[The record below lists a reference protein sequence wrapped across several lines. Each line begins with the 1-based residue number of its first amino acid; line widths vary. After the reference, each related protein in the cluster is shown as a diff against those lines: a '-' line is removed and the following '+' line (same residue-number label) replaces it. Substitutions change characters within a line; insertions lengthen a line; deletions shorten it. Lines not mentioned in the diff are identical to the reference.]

1 MRELSD
7 SSSRVPRRLFS
18 SEGLESCGQRDGCI
32 LPASP
37 PSRYGGAASAE
48 QDGLGGMALG
58 PKMGALLE
66 VGLKGRGM
74 RGQAGI
80 DLLALA
86 YSLP

>member
-18 SEGLESCGQRDGCI
+18 SEGVESCGRGDGCI

-37 PSRYGGAASAE
+37 PSRYGGAGSAE
-48 QDGLGGMALG
+48 QDGLDGMALG
-58 PKMGALLE
+58 SKMGALLE
-66 VGLKGRGM
+66 VGLEGRSM

-80 DLLALA
+80 ELLASA
-86 YSLP
+86 YSIP